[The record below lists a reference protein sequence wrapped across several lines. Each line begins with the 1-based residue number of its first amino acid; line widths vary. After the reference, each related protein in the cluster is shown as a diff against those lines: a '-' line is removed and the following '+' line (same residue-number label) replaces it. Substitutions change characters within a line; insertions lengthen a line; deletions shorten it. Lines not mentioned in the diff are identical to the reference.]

1 MIKST
6 FYTLIRERGKTR
18 AKLVNGY
25 SDGTYYYYKS
35 DGGLW
40 YAVHPL
46 IGLSVATGSQRKYAK
61 ENAYTIR
68 VQEGLEKLYSD
79 KERYRAMGAEFEK
92 HINIFKENNKTK
104 HPVL

>member
-1 MIKST
+1 MTKHS
-6 FYTLIRERGKTR
+6 FYTLIRESGKTR

-25 SDGTYYYYKS
+25 SDGTFYYYKS

-61 ENAYTIR
+61 ENAYTLW
-68 VQEGLEKLYSD
+68 VQDALEKLYSD

-92 HINIFKENNKTK
+92 HINILKENNKTD